1 MKKSL
6 LVLMALLL
14 VSPVAMAKKVGDA
27 EVADSITLDGQT
39 LLLNGSGIRIKKVA
53 FISIEVYSAGLYL
66 KAKNSDAQAI
76 MDADAPMAIRLYITT
91 NKATKE
97 KLIDAWN
104 EGFERATGGKTDAI
118 KDEIA
123 KFNALFKTDP
133 KDGDLYE
140 IAYVPGKGITVAM
153 NGALQGDAIA
163 GLEFKKAVFGIWF
176 AKNDDEYLN
185 NLKTGLL
192 GK

>member
-1 MKKSL
+1 MKKFLFVL
-6 LVLMALLL
+6 LALLL
-14 VSPVAMAKKVGDA
+14 LSPVAMAKKVGDV
-27 EVADSITLDGQT
+27 EVADSISLGGQN
-39 LLLNGSGIRIKKVA
+39 LVLNGAGIRVKKVA
-53 FISIEVYSAGLYL
+53 FININVYSGGLYL
-66 KAKNSDAQAI
+66 KAKNSDAQSI
-76 MDADAPMAIRLYITT
+76 VDADEPMAMRLHITT
-91 NKATKE
+91 GMASTS

-118 KDEIA
+118 KEEIA

-133 KDGDLYE
+133 KEGDVYE

-153 NGALQGDAIA
+153 NGALQGDAIP
-163 GLEFKKAVFGIWF
+163 GLEFKKAVFGIWL

>member
-1 MKKSL
+1 MKKVLIVL
-6 LVLMALLL
+6 LALLL
-14 VSPVAMAKKVGDA
+14 LSPVAMAKKVGDV
-27 EVADSITLDGQT
+27 EVADSITLDGQN
-39 LLLNGSGIRIKKVA
+39 LMLNGAGIRIKKIA
-53 FISIEVYSAGLYL
+53 FISLEIYSGGLYL

-76 MDADAPMAIRLYITT
+76 MDANDPMAIRLYITT

-97 KLIDAWN
+97 KFIEAWN

-118 KDEIA
+118 KAEIG

-133 KDGDLYE
+133 KEGDLYE
-140 IAYVPGKGITVAM
+140 IAYMPNKGITVAM
-153 NGALQGDAIA
+153 NGASQGDAIA
-163 GLEFKKAVFGIWF
+163 GLEFKKAVFGIWL

-185 NLKTGLL
+185 DLKAGLL

>member
-6 LVLMALLL
+6 IVLLVLLLL
-14 VSPVAMAKKVGDA
+14 TPAAMAKKVGDV
-27 EVADSITLDGQT
+27 EVADSISLDGQNLT
-39 LLLNGSGIRIKKVA
+39 LNGAGIRIKKIA
-53 FISIEVYSAGLYL
+53 FISLEIYSGGLYL
-66 KAKNSDAQAI
+66 KEKNSDAQAI
-76 MDADAPMAIRLYITT
+76 LNLDEPMAIRLYITT
-91 NKATKE
+91 NKASKE

-118 KDEIA
+118 KEEIA

-133 KDGDLYE
+133 KEGDMYE
-140 IAYVPGKGITVAM
+140 IAYAPGKGITVAL
-153 NGALQGDAIA
+153 NGASQGAAIS
-163 GLEFKKAVFGIWF
+163 GLEFKKAVFGIWL
-176 AKNDDEYLN
+176 AKTDDEYLN